1 MRLAATTCRLLDPV
15 ADRLGILRR
24 PLAARRLMAEACGG
38 AGATDFGESDISD
51 ALERLLTAATSEAEL
66 SLVGCFAMRWDA
78 LRLLSNLLRLR
89 RAEAETPAIL
99 DEKPDRPIFITG
111 LPRSGTTFL
120 HRLMLEDS
128 GNQAPRVWQTIE
140 PYPGRGSAHSIRTVS
155 RHLRAFERLAP
166 EFRSLHPLEAESP
179 QECSE
184 IHAHVFRSLRFDTT
198 YHIPSYRQWLDAEG
212 HLKPYRFQRRFL
224 QHLQHRQGQGRWV
237 LKCPDHLFA
246 LRDLAAVF
254 PDARVI
260 FVHRDPLKVLLSVAK
275 LTEVLRQ
282 PFTRRIDRFGIGRQ
296 ESARWLDGA
305 SRMMGADGQSL
316 FADPI
321 CHVHY
326 LDLVA
331 NPVRTVDALYRHFG
345 LDLPDEA
352 AARMTH
358 VVAEHPNGGY
368 GRHSYQFETHGL
380 NAAEER
386 EKFAPYMRCFDIVA
400 ETTGRLLG
408 PSVPVNRAVPNELRA
423 NA

>member
-1 MRLAATTCRLLDPV
+1 LHLAATAVRLVDPV
-15 ADRLGILRR
+15 ADRLGLLRR
-24 PLAARRLMAEACGG
+24 PLVGRRLIEAACRGSG
-38 AGATDFGESDISD
+38 LSDFGD
-51 ALERLLTAATSEAEL
+51 ADVVEPLERLLHAATREAEL
-66 SLVGCFAMRWDA
+66 SLVGRLAMRWDV

-89 RAEAETPAIL
+89 RAEAEDPAIL
-99 DEKPDRPIFITG
+99 DEKLDRPIFIAG

-120 HRLMLEDS
+120 HRLMLEDP

-140 PYPGRGSAHSIRTVS
+140 PYPKRGSAHSIRAMS
-155 RHLRAFERLAP
+155 RRLRAFERLAP

-198 YHIPSYRQWLDAEG
+198 YHIPSYRAWLDAEG
-212 HLKPYRFQRRFL
+212 HLEPYRFQRRYL
-224 QHLQHRQGQGRWV
+224 QHLQHRQGPGRWV

-305 SRMMGADGQSL
+305 NRMMAADGRSL
-316 FADPI
+316 FVEPI

-326 LDLVA
+326 RDLVA
-331 NPVRTVDALYRHFG
+331 NPVGTVAAVYRHFG
-345 LDLPDEA
+345 LGFPDETA
-352 AARMTH
+352 AGVTNA
-358 VVAEHPNGGY
+358 VAEHPNGGY

-380 NAAEER
+380 NEAEER
-386 EKFAPYMRCFDIVA
+386 EKFAPYIRCFDITP
-400 ETTGRLLG
+400 ETSPMRGS
-408 PSVPVNRAVPNELRA
+408 SVPVSSKAA
-423 NA
+423 